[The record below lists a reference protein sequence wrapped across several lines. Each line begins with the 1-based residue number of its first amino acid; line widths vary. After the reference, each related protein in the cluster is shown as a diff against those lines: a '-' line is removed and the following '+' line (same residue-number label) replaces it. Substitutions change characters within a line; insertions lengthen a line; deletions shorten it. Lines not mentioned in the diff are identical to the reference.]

1 MNEWEKERID
11 TNRKERIVFESQMLH
26 YGLYMPDP
34 ENGLTADIP
43 WHWHD
48 AFEFGYVAGGSILYK
63 TNRREYVLR
72 NGDGIF
78 INSGALHYLHPLE
91 PAAEAT
97 LYPQFFDKSFLA
109 GAPGSLYDLKYIT
122 PVQEMKILDAMPL
135 YRHNP
140 QDLPFLEKLRR
151 CRDLSMEREPFFELR
166 IRNLFSEMWETVYAR
181 AMAQKNRELSY
192 DPTEDGRI
200 KRMLSLLQER
210 CSEKITAADLARA
223 AHISERECYRIFQ
236 HVLGITPG
244 DYLLSLRLQK
254 AQELL
259 WHTDKSILEIA
270 LETGMGTG
278 SYLCKRFKAC
288 YHVTPG
294 QYRQQKKQFRS
305 PPPTPKNRRQ

>member
-34 ENGLTADIP
+34 ENGLAADIP

-122 PVQEMKILDAMPL
+122 D
-135 YRHNP
+135 R
-140 QDLPFLEKLRR
+140 
-151 CRDLSMEREPFFELR
+151 
-166 IRNLFSEMWETVYAR
+166 
-181 AMAQKNRELSY
+181 
-192 DPTEDGRI
+192 
-200 KRMLSLLQER
+200 
-210 CSEKITAADLARA
+210 
-223 AHISERECYRIFQ
+223 
-236 HVLGITPG
+236 
-244 DYLLSLRLQK
+244 
-254 AQELL
+254 
-259 WHTDKSILEIA
+259 KS
-270 LETGMGTG
+270 
-278 SYLCKRFKAC
+278 
-288 YHVTPG
+288 VV
-294 QYRQQKKQFRS
+294 
-305 PPPTPKNRRQ
+305 